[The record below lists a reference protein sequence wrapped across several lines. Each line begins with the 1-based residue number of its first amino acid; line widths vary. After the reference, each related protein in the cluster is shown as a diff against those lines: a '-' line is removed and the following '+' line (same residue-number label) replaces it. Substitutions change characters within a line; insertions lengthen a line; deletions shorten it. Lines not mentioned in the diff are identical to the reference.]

1 MLHYIRITFSFS
13 IVMVGDVFFGR
24 DGVFKEDRR
33 QSGVKHTLSIAR
45 LR

>member
-24 DGVFKEDRR
+24 DGAFKEDRR
-33 QSGVKHTLSIAR
+33 QSGVKHTLSIAK